1 MKHFVILTSLF
12 ALLCCKSN
20 AQKLQ
25 VTAIYTEPKRVI
37 KEISQTGEAN
47 TYATRKE
54 VTKRLDSKV
63 FMLSK
68 NAETFQFRIQGNIN
82 SGGHTINQV
91 IKIRFEKGEQN
102 GNTITLRYYTEIKRI
117 PGKESAN
124 VRGYNYTKDE
134 VYTIPTD
141 VKIIKIELYEEHIN
155 DSSDTKPKLIAEQ
168 TFNFFAKL

>member
-12 ALLCCKSN
+12 AVLSCKGN

-37 KEISQTGEAN
+37 KEISEAGVAHAY
-47 TYATRKE
+47 TTHKE
-54 VTKRLDSKV
+54 ITERLDPKV

-68 NAETFQFRIQGNIN
+68 NAETLKFRIQGNI
-82 SGGHTINQV
+82 SSDGHTINQV
-91 IKIRFEKGEQN
+91 RKIRFEKGEQN
-102 GNTITLRYYTEIKRI
+102 GNTITLRYYTEVKRS

-134 VYTIPTD
+134 VYRIPAD

-155 DSSDTKPKLIAEQ
+155 DLSDTKPKLTAQQI
-168 TFNFFAKL
+168 FNFFAKI

>member
-12 ALLCCKSN
+12 AVLGCKGN
-20 AQKLQ
+20 ARKLQ

-37 KEISQTGEAN
+37 KEIPGAGVAHAYT
-47 TYATRKE
+47 THKE
-54 VTKRLDSKV
+54 VTERLDPKI

-68 NAETFQFRIQGNIN
+68 NAETLKFRIQGNIS

-91 IKIRFEKGEQN
+91 RKIRFEKGVQN
-102 GNTITLRYYTEIKRI
+102 GNTITLRYYTEVKRVS
-117 PGKESAN
+117 GKESAN

-134 VYTIPTD
+134 VYRIPAD

-155 DSSDTKPKLIAEQ
+155 DSSDPNPKLITQQ
-168 TFNFFAKL
+168 TFNFFAKI

>member
-12 ALLCCKSN
+12 AILSCKGN

-25 VTAIYTEPKRVI
+25 VTAIYTEPKRII
-37 KEISQTGEAN
+37 KEIPEAG
-47 TYATRKE
+47 TAHAYTTHQE
-54 VTKRLDSKV
+54 VTERLDPKI

-68 NAETFQFRIQGNIN
+68 NAETLKFRIQGNIS

-91 IKIRFEKGEQN
+91 RKIRLEKGEQN
-102 GNTITLRYYTEIKRI
+102 GNTIILRYYTEIKRI

-134 VYTIPTD
+134 VYRIPAD
-141 VKIIKIELYEEHIN
+141 VKIIKIELYEEYIN
-155 DSSDTKPKLIAEQ
+155 DSSDPNPKLIAQQ
-168 TFNFFAKL
+168 TFNFFAKI